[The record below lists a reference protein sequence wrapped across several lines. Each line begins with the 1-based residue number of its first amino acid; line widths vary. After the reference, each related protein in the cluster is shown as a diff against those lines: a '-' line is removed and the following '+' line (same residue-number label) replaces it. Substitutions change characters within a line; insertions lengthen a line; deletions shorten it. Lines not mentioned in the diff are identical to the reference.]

1 MTYMKA
7 QARLINCIVA
17 AFLAAFL
24 GGGVPGAGLLAAG
37 SALAQDAPAQD
48 VFAQDVLAADPPGAA
63 PAVQEGSRVDELLD
77 RLQRASPEDAVLIE
91 REIEIEWSKSG
102 SPAMDLLLQRGKDAL
117 DAGEPQIALEHLT
130 ALTDHDPDFAEG
142 WNALASAHIAIG
154 KLGPAVDDLA
164 RCLRLNPRHFG
175 ALVSLGQIFEE
186 IDRPD
191 SALEAYR
198 GALALNPQL
207 LDVPE
212 AVKRI
217 EGDIAGR
224 NI

>member
-1 MTYMKA
+1 MIFMKA

-17 AFLAAFL
+17 AFL
-24 GGGVPGAGLLAAG
+24 GPWLLAAG
-37 SALAQDAPAQD
+37 SALAQDAR
-48 VFAQDVLAADPPGAA
+48 AADPPADPPGKPAAVAPPAQAGA
-63 PAVQEGSRVDELLD
+63 RVDELLG
-77 RLQRASPEDAVLIE
+77 RLQQASPEDAVLIE

-102 SPAMDLLLQRGKDAL
+102 SAAMDLLLQRGKDAL

-142 WNALASAHIAIG
+142 WNTLASAHIALG

-164 RCLRLNPRHFG
+164 RTLRLNPRHFG
-175 ALVSLGQIFEE
+175 ALVSLAQIFEE
-186 IDRPD
+186 IDRPE

-198 GALALNPQL
+198 GALALNPQM
-207 LDVPE
+207 LDVQA

-217 EGDIAGR
+217 EADLAGR

>member
-1 MTYMKA
+1 MIFMKA

-17 AFLAAFL
+17 AFL
-24 GGGVPGAGLLAAG
+24 GPWLLAAG
-37 SALAQDAPAQD
+37 PALAQDTPAVDPSADLPVDQPGVAPPAQ
-48 VFAQDVLAADPPGAA
+48 AGA
-63 PAVQEGSRVDELLD
+63 RVDELLG
-77 RLQRASPEDAVLIE
+77 RLQQASPEDAVLIE

-102 SPAMDLLLQRGKDAL
+102 SAAMDLLLQRGKDAL

-142 WNALASAHIAIG
+142 WNTMASAHIALG

-164 RCLRLNPRHFG
+164 RTLRLNPRHFG

-186 IDRPD
+186 IDRPE

-198 GALALNPQL
+198 GALALNPQM
-207 LDVPE
+207 LDVQ
-212 AVKRI
+212 AALTRI
-217 EGDIAGR
+217 EADLAGR

>member
-1 MTYMKA
+1 MIFMKA

-17 AFLAAFL
+17 AFL
-24 GGGVPGAGLLAAG
+24 GPWLLAAG
-37 SALAQDAPAQD
+37 PALAQDTPAVDPSADLPADQYGVAPPAQ
-48 VFAQDVLAADPPGAA
+48 AGA
-63 PAVQEGSRVDELLD
+63 RVDELLG
-77 RLQRASPEDAVLIE
+77 RLQQASPEDAVLIE

-102 SPAMDLLLQRGKDAL
+102 SAAMDLLLQRGKDAL

-142 WNALASAHIAIG
+142 WNTMASAHIALG

-164 RCLRLNPRHFG
+164 RTLRLNPRHFG

-186 IDRPD
+186 IDRPE

-198 GALALNPQL
+198 GALALNPQM
-207 LDVPE
+207 LDVQ
-212 AVKRI
+212 AALTRI
-217 EGDIAGR
+217 EADLAGR